1 MEKNNYIYIENDSL
15 DVYYNF
21 ALEYYLTSEKPFR
34 DKTVFLI
41 WRTTPTVMVGKF
53 QNTYREI
60 NSRFV
65 EENDINVVRRMSGG
79 GTIFT
84 DLGGWQFTFIAP
96 AQSEQI
102 SFREYTEPVIEVLQ
116 SLGVEAY
123 FDGRNDIMVDGKKV
137 SGNAQYMRNGFVV
150 HHGSLLYSTDL
161 DMLERSTVSNEEKLQ
176 SKGVSSVR
184 EHVGNISDYFTDPL
198 SMTEFRD
205 RIIAKFITDDSQVI
219 QLMPEDI
226 ERLEEIAIDRFGSW
240 ENIYGRNPE
249 FDITKQGR
257 CDGGDV
263 CCSMNVKKG
272 VIEDIEITGNFFGTA
287 DMAKISRMLRGCRY
301 EYGQLREKLESLMSY
316 GAVTDIGPA
325 DIAGI
330 ICAK

>member
-123 FDGRNDIMVDGKKV
+123 F
-137 SGNAQYMRNGFVV
+137 
-150 HHGSLLYSTDL
+150 
-161 DMLERSTVSNEEKLQ
+161 
-176 SKGVSSVR
+176 
-184 EHVGNISDYFTDPL
+184 
-198 SMTEFRD
+198 
-205 RIIAKFITDDSQVI
+205 
-219 QLMPEDI
+219 
-226 ERLEEIAIDRFGSW
+226 
-240 ENIYGRNPE
+240 
-249 FDITKQGR
+249 
-257 CDGGDV
+257 
-263 CCSMNVKKG
+263 
-272 VIEDIEITGNFFGTA
+272 
-287 DMAKISRMLRGCRY
+287 
-301 EYGQLREKLESLMSY
+301 
-316 GAVTDIGPA
+316 
-325 DIAGI
+325 
-330 ICAK
+330 

>member
-65 EENDINVVRRMSGG
+65 EENGINVVRRMSGG

-96 AQSEQI
+96 AQSDQI

-116 SLGVEAY
+116 SLGVDAY
-123 FDGRNDIMVDGKKV
+123 FDGSSTGTRLSNLPGLV
-137 SGNAQYMRNGFVV
+137 SA
-150 HHGSLLYSTDL
+150 GSSDSGLLVA
-161 DMLERSTVSNEEKLQ
+161 ERIITPVFSSNP
-176 SKGVSSVR
+176 SISVSS
-184 EHVGNISDYFTDPL
+184 
-198 SMTEFRD
+198 
-205 RIIAKFITDDSQVI
+205 
-219 QLMPEDI
+219 
-226 ERLEEIAIDRFGSW
+226 
-240 ENIYGRNPE
+240 
-249 FDITKQGR
+249 
-257 CDGGDV
+257 
-263 CCSMNVKKG
+263 
-272 VIEDIEITGNFFGTA
+272 
-287 DMAKISRMLRGCRY
+287 
-301 EYGQLREKLESLMSY
+301 
-316 GAVTDIGPA
+316 
-325 DIAGI
+325 
-330 ICAK
+330 